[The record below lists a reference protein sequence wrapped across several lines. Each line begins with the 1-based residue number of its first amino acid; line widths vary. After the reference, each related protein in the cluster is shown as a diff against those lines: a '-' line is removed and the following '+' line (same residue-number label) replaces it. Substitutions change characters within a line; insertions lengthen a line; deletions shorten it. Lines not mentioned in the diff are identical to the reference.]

1 MIDLLK
7 LRGGQ
12 RRKPK
17 SVLGLSIDG
26 TRAEGAVLR
35 LTNGALELGP
45 VVSIQLPA
53 APETPGA
60 DLPAIGRALR
70 EQLDAAG
77 IRERFCLITLPC
89 TGLLVTQTEL
99 PDLPEADA
107 VSLLQMEAERGFHTD
122 TTGLRVADSRC
133 ALGGGRQF
141 VTLAAQPEA
150 RSTALEQML
159 TAARLKLAGFS
170 PSISELQDPGDAA
183 HEGVA
188 AVLLAPGSSQAAFQ
202 ITAGGGI
209 AALRSIEGVV
219 DTASGTPVARPEP
232 IARELRIT
240 LGQLPAELESRVRRV
255 RVFGPRDLA
264 ESLAASL
271 RTKLAPSGFEVE
283 AALVPAAPVAGS
295 PALPTNAPFNA
306 AVAAAARFL
315 VGIPARLEF
324 LPPRPSA
331 LEQFLAR
338 HTSGRLRTTWFVA
351 GAVTAVVLLAFLV
364 QQIQLSLL
372 ESRWARMSVKVK
384 QLELTQQQIRQ
395 FRPWASESFRSLQIL
410 QALSLAFPESGSV
423 NAKLIEIR
431 ESGEVVCTGT
441 ASDSGSVL
449 QMMDRLNA
457 TPGVSVLHRDQIRG
471 KAPLQF
477 NFTFHWTGGANP

>member
-7 LRGGQ
+7 LGGGQ

-35 LTNGALELGP
+35 LTNGMLELGP
-45 VVSIQLPA
+45 TVSLQLPA
-53 APETPGA
+53 SPEAPGA
-60 DLPAIGRALR
+60 DLAAIGRALR

-77 IRERFCLITLPC
+77 VRERFCLIALPC

-107 VSLLQMEAERGFHTD
+107 LSLLQMEAERGFHTD
-122 TTGLRVADSRC
+122 TAGLRVADSRC
-133 ALGGGRQF
+133 ALGEGRQF
-141 VTLAAQPEA
+141 VTLAAQPAA
-150 RSTALEQML
+150 RSTALERML
-159 TAARLKLAGFS
+159 TAAKLKLAGFS
-170 PSISELQDPGDAA
+170 PAITELQDPA
-183 HEGVA
+183 EGGQTGIA
-188 AVLLAPGSSQAAFQ
+188 AVLLAPGSTQAAFQ

-209 AALRSIEGVV
+209 AALRSLEGVV
-219 DTASGTPVARPEP
+219 DLSSGTAVVRPEP

-240 LGQLPAELESRVRRV
+240 LGQLPPELESRVRRV
-255 RVFGPRDLA
+255 RIFGPRDLA

-271 RTKLAPSGFEVE
+271 RAKLATSGIEVE
-283 AALVPAAPVAGS
+283 AALVPPAPAAGT

-306 AVAAAARFL
+306 AVMAAARFL
-315 VGIPARLEF
+315 AGRPARLEF

-338 HTSGRLRTTWFVA
+338 HTSGRLRTTWVVA
-351 GAVTAVVLLAFLV
+351 GAVTAVVALAFLV

-372 ESRWARMSVKVK
+372 ESRWTRMSTKVR
-384 QLELTQQQIRQ
+384 QLEQIQGQIRQ
-395 FRPWASESFRSLQIL
+395 FRPWSSESYRSLQIL
-410 QALSLAFPESGSV
+410 QALSLAFPESGTV
-423 NAKLIEIR
+423 NAKLIEVR

-441 ASDSGSVL
+441 ATDSSSVL

-457 TPGVSVLHRDQIRG
+457 TPGVTALHRDQIRG

-477 NFTFHWTGGANP
+477 NFTFHWTGGATP